1 VVGPLGKSVAVLQA
15 ILTGLLT
22 GGLYALIGMGLALV
36 FGVMRVVNFAHG
48 AFLMTG
54 MYASYFVYTRLHISP
69 YASFPAVTIALFGIG
84 FAAYSALVKHTMSK
98 SHSMQILLTA
108 GVSLFLIG
116 LAQMW
121 FGADYRQL
129 NLPISSHNIHL
140 GALSFNGAYLAS
152 FLVASAVSIVLHVL
166 LMHTEIGRAMRA
178 VAQNRVVAALMGI
191 RVERVS
197 AIAFA
202 SGTACAG
209 LGGALL
215 LPVFYVYPTVGD
227 PFQIRSF
234 VIVVLGGMGSI
245 QGAALGGVVL
255 GIAEGLTAYLW
266 SDSYSQVVNFA
277 IFLLVLLVRPS
288 GLFGKGVA

>member
-1 VVGPLGKSVAVLQA
+1 VGAILQA

-48 AFLMTG
+48 AFLMAG
-54 MYASYFVYTRLHISP
+54 MYVAYFVATGLHVSP
-69 YASFPAVTIALFGIG
+69 YAGFLLVMLVLFVLGLMTYALLIKHVM
-84 FAAYSALVKHTMSK
+84 SA

-108 GVSLFLIG
+108 GVSYVLIG
-116 LAQMW
+116 LAQLV

-129 NLPISSHNIHL
+129 NLPIASQNDSIAGL
-140 GALSFNGAYLAS
+140 TFNRAYVVS
-152 FLVASAVSIVLHVL
+152 FLIAAGVSTTLYLVVAR
-166 LMHTEIGRAMRA
+166 TEIGRAMRA
-178 VAQNRVVAALMGI
+178 VAQNRAVAGLMGI

-202 SGTACAG
+202 IGIACAG
-209 LGGALL
+209 IGGALL
-215 LPVFYVYPTVGD
+215 LPVFYTYPTVGE

-245 QGAALGGVVL
+245 EGAAVGGVLL
-255 GIAEGLTAYLW
+255 GVAEGLTAYLW

-277 IFLLVLLVRPS
+277 LFLLVLLVRPS
-288 GLFGKGVA
+288 GLFGRSAA

>member
-1 VVGPLGKSVAVLQA
+1 VGAILQA

-48 AFLMTG
+48 AFLMVG
-54 MYASYFVYTRLHISP
+54 MYLAYFLHTGLGLSP
-69 YASFPAVTIALFGIG
+69 YASFPAVIVVLFALGLG
-84 FAAYSALVKHTMSK
+84 AYALVVKHVMSA

-108 GVSLFLIG
+108 GVSYFLIG
-116 LAQMW
+116 LAQLL

-129 NLPISSHNIHL
+129 NLAIVKENDRLL
-140 GALSFNGAYLAS
+140 GLNFNRAYLVS
-152 FLVASAVSIVLHVL
+152 FLIATAVAAALYL
-166 LMHTEIGRAMRA
+166 LVARTEIGRAMRA
-178 VAQNRVVAALMGI
+178 VAQNRPIAALMGV

-202 SGTACAG
+202 IGIASAG
-209 LGGALL
+209 IGGALL
-215 LPVFYVYPTVGD
+215 LPVFYTYPTVGE

-245 QGAALGGVVL
+245 EGAALGGLVL
-255 GIAEGLTAYLW
+255 GVAEGLTAYLW
-266 SDSYSQVVNFA
+266 TDSYSQVVNFV
-277 IFLLVLLVRPS
+277 IFLFVLLVRPS
-288 GLFGKGVA
+288 GLLGRAGP

>member
-1 VVGPLGKSVAVLQA
+1 MSVAVLQA

-22 GGLYALIGMGLALV
+22 GGLYALIAMGLALV

-48 AFLMTG
+48 AFLMMG
-54 MYASYFVYTRLHISP
+54 MYLSYYVYTRLHVSP
-69 YASFPAVTIALFGIG
+69 YVSFPAVTVILFGVG
-84 FAAYSALVKHTMSK
+84 FAVYAVLVKHVMTK
-98 SHSMQILLTA
+98 SHAMHILLTA

-116 LAQMW
+116 LAQIL

-129 NLPISSHNIHL
+129 NLPISSRNDHL
-140 GALSFNGAYLAS
+140 GALNFNRAYVVS
-152 FLVASAVSIVLHVL
+152 FLIASAVSIALHFL
-166 LMHTEIGRAMRA
+166 IMRTEIGRAMRA
-178 VAQNRVVAALMGI
+178 VAQNRSVAALMGI
-191 RVERVS
+191 KVERVS

-202 SGTACAG
+202 GGTACAG

-215 LPVFYVYPTVGD
+215 LPVFYVYPTVGE

-234 VIVVLGGMGSI
+234 VVVVLGGMGSV
-245 QGAALGGVVL
+245 QGAALGGVML

-277 IFLLVLLVRPS
+277 IFLLVLLLRPS
-288 GLFGKGVA
+288 GLFGKALA

>member
-1 VVGPLGKSVAVLQA
+1 VTGVTSVPVLQA

-48 AFLMTG
+48 AFVMVG
-54 MYASYFVYTRLHISP
+54 MYVTYFIYTGLHVSP
-69 YASFPAVTIALFGIG
+69 YVSFPGVMVVLFGLGI
-84 FAAYSALVKHTMSK
+84 AVYWALVRHVMSAP
-98 SHSMQILLTA
+98 HAMQILLTA
-108 GVSLFLIG
+108 GISLILVG
-116 LAQMW
+116 LAQVLL
-121 FGADYRQL
+121 GADYRQL
-129 NLPISSHNIHL
+129 NLPLASHNDHL
-140 GALSFNGAYLAS
+140 AALNFNRAYVVS
-152 FLVASAVSIVLHVL
+152 FLIASAVSGALYL
-166 LMHTEIGRAMRA
+166 LVTRSDLGRAMRA
-178 VAQNRVVAALMGI
+178 VAQNRPIAALMGI
-191 RVERVS
+191 KVERVS
-197 AIAFA
+197 AITFA
-202 SGTACAG
+202 IGVACAG
-209 LGGALL
+209 IGGALL
-215 LPVFYVYPTVGD
+215 LPVFYTYPTVGE

-245 QGAALGGVVL
+245 EGAALGGVVL

>member
-1 VVGPLGKSVAVLQA
+1 MGAILQA
-15 ILTGLLT
+15 ILTGVLT
-22 GGLYALIGMGLALV
+22 GGLYALVGMGLALI

-48 AFLMTG
+48 AFLMAG
-54 MYASYFVYTRLHISP
+54 MYVTYFLATGLHVSP
-69 YASFPAVTIALFGIG
+69 YVGFLLVMLVLFALGLALYALLIRHVM
-84 FAAYSALVKHTMSK
+84 SA

-108 GVSLFLIG
+108 GVSYIFIG
-116 LAQMW
+116 LAQLV

-129 NLPISSHNIHL
+129 NLPIASQNDRI
-140 GALSFNGAYLAS
+140 GGLSFNRAYIVS
-152 FLVASAVSIVLHVL
+152 FLIAAGVSTALYLVVAR
-166 LMHTEIGRAMRA
+166 TDIGRAMRA
-178 VAQNRVVAALMGI
+178 VAQNRTIAALMGI

-197 AIAFA
+197 AIAF
-202 SGTACAG
+202 SLGVACAG
-209 LGGALL
+209 IGGALL
-215 LPVFYVYPTVGD
+215 LPVFYTYPTVGE

-245 QGAALGGVVL
+245 EGAAIGGILL

-288 GLFGKGVA
+288 GLFGRSAA

>member
-1 VVGPLGKSVAVLQA
+1 LGAILQA
-15 ILTGLLT
+15 TLTGLLT

-54 MYASYFVYTRLHISP
+54 MYVAYFVTTGLHVSP
-69 YASFPAVTIALFGIG
+69 YLGFLLVMLVLFVLGLATYALLIRHVM
-84 FAAYSALVKHTMSK
+84 SA

-108 GVSLFLIG
+108 GVSYVLIG
-116 LAQMW
+116 LAQLV

-129 NLPISSHNIHL
+129 NLPIASQNDRIAGL
-140 GALSFNGAYLAS
+140 NFNRAYVVS
-152 FLVASAVSIVLHVL
+152 FLIAAGVSTTLYLVVAR
-166 LMHTEIGRAMRA
+166 TEIGRAMRA
-178 VAQNRVVAALMGI
+178 VAQNRAIAALMGI

-202 SGTACAG
+202 IGIACAG
-209 LGGALL
+209 IGGALL
-215 LPVFYVYPTVGD
+215 LPVFYTYPTVGE

-245 QGAALGGVVL
+245 EGAAIGGVLL
-255 GIAEGLTAYLW
+255 GVAEGLTAYLW

-277 IFLLVLLVRPS
+277 IFLVVLLVRPA
-288 GLFGKGVA
+288 GLFGRSAS

>member
-1 VVGPLGKSVAVLQA
+1 LGAILQA

-48 AFLMTG
+48 AFLMAG
-54 MYASYFVYTRLHISP
+54 MYVAYFVTTGLHVSP
-69 YASFPAVTIALFGIG
+69 YVGFLLVMLVLFVFGLVTYALLIKHVM
-84 FAAYSALVKHTMSK
+84 SA

-108 GVSLFLIG
+108 GVSYVLIG
-116 LAQMW
+116 LAQLV

-129 NLPISSHNIHL
+129 NLPIASQNDSIAGL
-140 GALSFNGAYLAS
+140 TFNRAYVAS
-152 FLVASAVSIVLHVL
+152 FLIAAGVSTALYLVVAR
-166 LMHTEIGRAMRA
+166 TEIGRAMRA
-178 VAQNRVVAALMGI
+178 VAQNRAIAGLMGI

-202 SGTACAG
+202 IGIACAG
-209 LGGALL
+209 IGGALL
-215 LPVFYVYPTVGD
+215 LPVFYTYPTVGE

-245 QGAALGGVVL
+245 EGAAVGGVLL
-255 GIAEGLTAYLW
+255 GVAEGLTAYLW
-266 SDSYSQVVNFA
+266 SDSY
-277 IFLLVLLVRPS
+277 IS
-288 GLFGKGVA
+288 GRQLRDLPARAACAPVGSFRT

>member
-1 VVGPLGKSVAVLQA
+1 LGAILQA

-48 AFLMTG
+48 AFLMAG
-54 MYASYFVYTRLHISP
+54 MYVAYFVTTGLHVSP
-69 YASFPAVTIALFGIG
+69 YVGFLLVMLVLFVLGLVTYALLIKHVM
-84 FAAYSALVKHTMSK
+84 SA

-108 GVSLFLIG
+108 GLSYVLIG
-116 LAQMW
+116 LAQLV

-129 NLPISSHNIHL
+129 NLPIASQNDSIAGL
-140 GALSFNGAYLAS
+140 TFNRAYVAS
-152 FLVASAVSIVLHVL
+152 FLIAAGVSTTLYLVVAR
-166 LMHTEIGRAMRA
+166 TEIGRAMRA
-178 VAQNRVVAALMGI
+178 VAQNRAIAGLMGI

-197 AIAFA
+197 AITFA
-202 SGTACAG
+202 IGVACAG
-209 LGGALL
+209 IGGALL
-215 LPVFYVYPTVGD
+215 LPVFYTYPTVGE

-245 QGAALGGVVL
+245 EGAAVGGVLL
-255 GIAEGLTAYLW
+255 GVAEGLTAYLW

-288 GLFGKGVA
+288 GLFGRSAA